1 LLIAKLPLFCGGGA
15 MDEAGLVDKE
25 DLGSTHTRARKVHG
39 EVLTGPER
47 RRRWSLE
54 EKLRILAQSVAP
66 GSSASLVCRLHGIS
80 SGQLYTWR
88 RRFRTGELTGFAP
101 VRLAPP
107 VEQRALTGPVD
118 PVPTLGES
126 DRPTD
131 GIIEVELPSGVKLR
145 LTGAVDEAAL
155 RRVLSALS

>member
-1 LLIAKLPLFCGGGA
+1 MLPPFAGGDA

-25 DLGSTHTRARKVHG
+25 EVGSTHTRAREVRG

-54 EKLRILAQSVAP
+54 EKLRILGQSVAP

-88 RRFRTGELTGFAP
+88 RQFRTGELTGFAP

-107 VEQRALTGPVD
+107 ISELSPVD
-118 PVPTLGES
+118 PAPTLPEN
-126 DRPTD
+126 DRPAD
-131 GIIEVELPSGVKLR
+131 GIIEVELTSGVRLR
-145 LTGAVDEAAL
+145 LTGAVDEGAL